1 MHVLTLVVTMAFAG
15 CAALAQAAT
24 DGNRPAAEAGCTD
37 DGRPMVVGY
46 FDHTAAWYR
55 QRPGFRADQTL
66 PHVWKAGNPDA
77 LVVLYN
83 DISASVTQPGAADAP
98 PTDVGKRI
106 EARSADIAEY
116 LEAANRNGRVKV
128 LLQVPQVLVAQWTTD
143 PKNRDLVREF
153 IVRWSRYPALAG
165 FYVFDEPDI
174 KRLPVRTLQEV
185 ASLVKQHA
193 PDGRNTV
200 ALSVAHASP
209 TEVKPQI
216 REYASASPRAFDVL
230 LVNRYPVFRQYARV
244 AGARSAIG
252 KKLGLTDDKANRES
266 LADNEFDNL
275 QDYYDSLVTA
285 ATIPGLGTRPVYM
298 SMQAYGLRDDCD
310 GPACKAVNESKP
322 RRSPT
327 WNELLYLLTSIWMS
341 GADGSVLYSHY
352 YSLYDKALR
361 TRLNNLEALM
371 SRVYAYL
378 PGCAPVAIDRK
389 VKEGVMA
396 RYAGRPGAG
405 KPEYLV
411 IMHGIE
417 GRTSVRIPLDGRNR
431 PSDVEELH
439 FDMQG
444 RARKPAA
451 GTGAAPAQATGGEL
465 RLSLQG
471 YGVKIFRLRYD

>member
-1 MHVLTLVVTMAFAG
+1 MHVRTWVMTTAFAG
-15 CAALAQAAT
+15 CVGLAQAAT
-24 DGNRPAAEAGCTD
+24 AGNRPAAEAGCTD
-37 DGRPMVVGY
+37 AGRSMVVGY

-55 QRPGFRADQTL
+55 QRPGFRAEQTL
-66 PHVWKAGNPDA
+66 PHVWEPGNPAA

-83 DISASVTQPGAADAP
+83 DISASVSPPAAADAP

-116 LEAANRNGRVKV
+116 LEAANRNGRIKV
-128 LLQVPQVLVAQWTTD
+128 LLQVPQVLVAQWTID
-143 PKNRDLVREF
+143 PKNRDVVRDF

-193 PDGRNTV
+193 PEGRNTV
-200 ALSVAHASP
+200 ALSVANASP

-230 LVNRYPVFRQYARV
+230 LVNRYPVFRQYARAV
-244 AGARSAIG
+244 GARSASMG
-252 KKLGLTDDKANRES
+252 KKLGLTDDKANREN

-275 QDYYDSLVTA
+275 EDYYDSLVKV
-285 ATIPGLGTRPVYM
+285 ATMPGLGARPVYM

-310 GPACKAVNESKP
+310 GPACKAVNERNP

-341 GADGSVLYSHY
+341 GADGTVLYSHY

-361 TRLNNLEALM
+361 TRLDNLEALM
-371 SRVYAYL
+371 TGIYAYL
-378 PGCAPVAIDRK
+378 PGCESVAIDRK
-389 VKEGVMA
+389 ATEGVMA

-405 KPEYLV
+405 KPDYLV

-417 GRTSVRIPLDGRNR
+417 GRTPVRISLDRRNR
-431 PSDVEELH
+431 PSDVEELQ
-439 FDMQG
+439 FDTQG
-444 RARKPAA
+444 RARKPATGTAVAKVA
-451 GTGAAPAQATGGEL
+451 GDEL

>member
-1 MHVLTLVVTMAFAG
+1 MHVLTLMTATAFVG
-15 CAALAQAAT
+15 CAGLTQAAT
-24 DGNRPAAEAGCTD
+24 AGNRPAPEAACPRD
-37 DGRPMVVGY
+37 VSPMVVGY

-55 QRPGFRADQTL
+55 ERPGFRADQTL
-66 PHVWKAGNPDA
+66 PHVWKPGNPPA

-83 DISASVTQPGAADAP
+83 DISAAVTKPGAADAP

-252 KKLGLTDDKANRES
+252 KKLGLTDDKANREN

-361 TRLNNLEALM
+361 ARLNNLEELM
-371 SRVYAYL
+371 TRVYAYM
-378 PGCAPVAIDRK
+378 PECEPVAIAPK
-389 VKEGVMA
+389 AQEGVIA
-396 RYAGRPGAG
+396 RYAGKAGAR

-411 IMHGIE
+411 IMHGIQN
-417 GRTSVRIPLDGRNR
+417 RASIRISLNGRNR
-431 PSDVEELH
+431 PSAVEELR
-439 FDMQG
+439 FDPQG
-444 RARKPAA
+444 NAS
-451 GTGAAPAQATGGEL
+451 GAAPQTAIAAAKGGDNEL

-471 YGVKIFRLRYD
+471 FGVKIFQLRYE